1 MLALLLKQQGFQVT
15 VFMITSEDT
24 LRGAAAV
31 AFAKL
36 QAAQGTVAVLPPVL
50 KDFDVIVDA
59 LFGIGL
65 SRPLTGV
72 FASAVATI
80 NAAAAAVLALDLPSG
95 LIADSGAISGDC
107 VRAVATVTFIA
118 LKPGLLTG
126 KARDVCGQLY
136 VDDLGV
142 PQSVCDAHVDA
153 VRNHAALF
161 MPPLPPRAP
170 CSHKGSHGRV
180 VIVGANNGYAG
191 AARIAAESAA
201 RCGAGLVSVV
211 VRRGNEAALL
221 AGRPEL
227 MVHGV
232 IDPPSLQPPPLLM
245 ERMEVLLVGNGLG
258 RDRWAKE
265 LLALVWRLPV
275 PLVVDADALN
285 LLAQG
290 TINAAQRTA
299 LPLCVYTPHPAEAA
313 RLLQTTTV
321 AVERDR
327 FAALAALIERFAGQQ
342 PRFECNKCYGSN
354 SPHAIPTD
362 STTIGDKPTW

>member
-1 MLALLLKQQGFQVT
+1 MLKTELPLTLHRSSSIRAIERAAMEILAIEDTELMQRAAVAALAVLRKQWPQKRRIAVVCGCGNNAGDGFLLALLLKQQGFQVT

-136 VDDLGV
+136 VDDL
-142 PQSVCDAHVDA
+142 
-153 VRNHAALF
+153 
-161 MPPLPPRAP
+161 
-170 CSHKGSHGRV
+170 V
-180 VIVGANNGYAG
+180 V
-191 AARIAAESAA
+191 
-201 RCGAGLVSVV
+201 
-211 VRRGNEAALL
+211 
-221 AGRPEL
+221 
-227 MVHGV
+227 
-232 IDPPSLQPPPLLM
+232 
-245 ERMEVLLVGNGLG
+245 
-258 RDRWAKE
+258 
-265 LLALVWRLPV
+265 
-275 PLVVDADALN
+275 
-285 LLAQG
+285 
-290 TINAAQRTA
+290 
-299 LPLCVYTPHPAEAA
+299 
-313 RLLQTTTV
+313 
-321 AVERDR
+321 
-327 FAALAALIERFAGQQ
+327 
-342 PRFECNKCYGSN
+342 CNKRAASAGCGV
-354 SPHAIPTD
+354 
-362 STTIGDKPTW
+362 